1 MNTSGFIAA
10 AACLVA
16 LGAGA
21 CSQADADR
29 AREAAGNGAVA
40 PAPDPGAIPIRI
52 PEPASCD
59 RSGTVQAR
67 RERARALAGRS
78 WDLDALTCAG
88 ELYFEL
94 AQASPADLALQ
105 VEAMNALDRLLHYLR
120 LAAASDMMG
129 ADATI
134 EARLEQAGARLV
146 QLAAAART
154 AAPQDAAVLTHA
166 GLASMVAQGAYD
178 AELLAAAIARDPS
191 ALGARAQIALGRQL
205 FELPTILGGDARQ
218 AIAVLEGAVQVAPND
233 PRALYYLA
241 AALEQELEEDRA
253 REVMARMLE
262 ADIAAHDP
270 QMAADLLRLAAGL
283 AQRIGDA
290 ALSAK
295 LHGRRQALLVANP
308 QLQTRASVAAAGHG
322 GEHPLDP
329 DR

>member
-1 MNTSGFIAA
+1 MNANALIAA
-10 AACLVA
+10 AALVVP
-16 LGAGA
+16 LGIGA
-21 CSQADADR
+21 CSEADAER
-29 AREAAGNGAVA
+29 AREARASGTAA
-40 PAPDPGAIPIRI
+40 PAPDPAAIPIRI
-52 PEPASCD
+52 PEQAICD
-59 RSGTVQAR
+59 RSGTAQAR
-67 RERARALAGRS
+67 RERASALAGRS
-78 WDLDALTCAG
+78 WNLDAMTCAG

-94 AQASPADLALQ
+94 AQASSADLALQ

-120 LAAASDMMG
+120 LEAASDMMG
-129 ADATI
+129 ADATTK
-134 EARLEQAGARLV
+134 ARLERAGAQLV
-146 QLAAAART
+146 QLAESALA

-166 GLASMVAQGAYD
+166 GLASMVGQGVYD

-218 AIAVLEGAVQVAPND
+218 AIAVLEGAAQIAPDD

-241 AALEQELEEDRA
+241 AALEQELEEERA
-253 REVMARMLE
+253 RAVMARMLE

-295 LHGRRQALLVANP
+295 LQGRRQALLAANP

-322 GEHPLDP
+322 GEHPLDH